1 MFALEGE
8 DRFRNHKANTRA
20 RSFGNVA
27 IFFFPLWSCVAF
39 SHYQGCT
46 SLWDKFCPSGVSP
59 FAVKK
64 CCEALERLIRQ
75 TDVFFMV
82 ST

>member
-27 IFFFPLWSCVAF
+27 IFFSSMELCSIFPLSRMYFIVGQVLSFWSK
-39 SHYQGCT
+39 
-46 SLWDKFCPSGVSP
+46 SLCSKEV
-59 FAVKK
+59 
-64 CCEALERLIRQ
+64 L
-75 TDVFFMV
+75 
-82 ST
+82 